1 MNKEITYEEAVK
13 ETFKLLADLLTSLKL
28 QEGAIFEIFLTLPKP
43 IQQYDLTEWLVDEL
57 EKRTPSEVEIVAKA
71 YKIAEMEK

>member
-1 MNKEITYEEAVK
+1 MSKEITYEEAAK

-43 IQQYDLTEWLVDEL
+43 IQQYNLMEWLVDEL
-57 EKRTPSEVEIVAKA
+57 KKRTPSEGEIMDKVFS
-71 YKIAEMEK
+71 MEEY